1 MRATSNG
8 PGEDVVT
15 LDERSVCDLVR
26 SNATEGIVEVV
37 PDVRASIVIPV
48 YNEGEAVVPC
58 IDRILDVVA
67 MPVEVVVVYDSPDD
81 TTAPVVA
88 AYHEREPRVR
98 GVLNT
103 LGSGPARA
111 IQAGIHQSAAEA
123 VIVTMADGC
132 DDPESIE
139 HMVRLIERGCVVVAA
154 SRYMPG
160 GAQVGGSWFKQTLS
174 RGAGLS
180 LHWFARVGTHDAT
193 NSYKAY
199 RRSWIEQVG
208 IESEDGFEIGIELVA
223 KARRMRAF
231 VAEVPTIWLDR
242 ELGESNFKLAKWL
255 PSYLHWYRYAFGPR
269 LSVEQVRASRGYTDR
284 KKGTNAT

>member
-1 MRATSNG
+1 MS
-8 PGEDVVT
+8 
-15 LDERSVCDLVR
+15 L
-26 SNATEGIVEVV
+26 

-48 YNEGEAVVPC
+48 YNEGETVVPC
-58 IDRILDVVA
+58 IDRILDVVT
-67 MPVEVVVVYDSPDD
+67 MPIEIVVVYDSLED
-81 TTAPVVA
+81 TTAPVIA
-88 AYHEREPRVR
+88 AYHDREPRVR

-103 LGSGPARA
+103 LGRGPARA
-111 IQAGIHQSAAEA
+111 IRSGIHQAAAEA

-139 HMVRLIERGCVVVAA
+139 HMVRLIERGCVIVAA

-160 GAQVGGSWFKQTLS
+160 GAQVGGPWFKQLLS

-180 LHWFARVGTHDAT
+180 LHWFARVGTRDAT

-223 KARRMRAF
+223 KARRMRAY

-242 ELGESNFKLAKWL
+242 EAGESNFKMAKWL
-255 PSYLHWYRYAFGPR
+255 PRYLHWYRYAFGPR
-269 LSVEQVRASRGYTDR
+269 LDISQIRVDQGIDIPEKGAS
-284 KKGTNAT
+284 A